1 MNLEWDDEKNE
12 INKQKHHVSFETASY
27 VFADPF
33 RLERLDRSENNNREE
48 DSYQTLGMVGDVLF
62 VVYTERNDSYRL
74 ISARLADVRERRIYY
89 GDSKEADSGW
99 RKAD

>member
-1 MNLEWDDEKNE
+1 MNLEWDEGKNE

-89 GDSKEADSGW
+89 GDSQETDSGW